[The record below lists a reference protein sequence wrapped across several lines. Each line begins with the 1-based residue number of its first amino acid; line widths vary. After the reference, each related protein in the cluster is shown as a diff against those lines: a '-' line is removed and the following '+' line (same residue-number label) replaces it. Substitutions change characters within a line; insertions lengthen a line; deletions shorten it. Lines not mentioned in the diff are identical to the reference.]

1 MIELNRHSKTPI
13 GDQLVNG
20 LARLAKERSLLPGA
34 RLPSVRQLAR
44 RLGISHSSVV
54 GAYSRLAS
62 MGVIDARQGSG
73 HYVAK
78 HRHFSE
84 AVDDEGGQR
93 EPIDAISHAMNALD
107 IRADCIPVGSGFLPA
122 SWFDEALPSSVIG
135 HILRKDLTITS
146 AAPAQGVGGFR
157 RQLACK
163 LNQQGIP
170 ATPGTLVTTF
180 GASHAFSL
188 VTRALIRPGDP
199 VIVED
204 PGYLVLHAQLASNGA
219 RLLPIPRQTDGPDM
233 DAIEEAAKLERP
245 RFCFIQTLFH
255 NPTGSSMSAAKC
267 HRLLALAERHNFL
280 IVEDDVYG
288 DLAPATS
295 LRLAQLDE
303 LNRVF
308 YVSSF
313 TKVLSPGLR
322 VGFVAAPAPF
332 VETIARQKLM
342 DVVSGSSLEESIVC
356 DVLRSGRYAKHLERT
371 RTRLL
376 KCRSEAE
383 IALSEAGVKL
393 APQELEGIFLWGKLR
408 ASLDLNNLVKQAL
421 ANRIWLAKGSFFS
434 PTGSYQNY
442 LRFNAAYCHDLR
454 LIHFLK
460 ERVVDPHDNCN
471 CA

>member
-1 MIELNRHSKTPI
+1 MIELNRRSKIPI
-13 GDQLVNG
+13 GDQLVDG
-20 LARLAKERSLLPGA
+20 MASLVKERSLSPGA

-54 GAYSRLAS
+54 SAYGRLVS
-62 MGVIDARQGSG
+62 MGVIDAQRGSG
-73 HYVAK
+73 HYVARR
-78 HRHFSE
+78 RHFSE
-84 AVDDEGGQR
+84 TADDEGGQQD
-93 EPIDAISHAMNALD
+93 PTDAVSYAMNALD
-107 IRADCIPVGSGFLPA
+107 IRADCVPAGSGFLPG

-135 HILRKDLTITS
+135 HILRSKLNIASS
-146 AAPAQGVGGFR
+146 APVQGLSGFR
-157 RQLACK
+157 GQLACK
-163 LNQQGIP
+163 LDQQGIP

-188 VTRALIRPGDP
+188 IIRALIRPGDP

-204 PGYLVLHAQLASNGA
+204 PGYPVLHAQLSTHGA
-219 RLLPIPRQTDGPDM
+219 RLLPISRRMDGPDL
-233 DAIEEAAKLERP
+233 DALEEAAKLERP
-245 RFCFIQTLFH
+245 RLCFIQTLFH
-255 NPTGSSMSAAKC
+255 NPTGSSMTAAQC

-288 DLAPATS
+288 DLAPAES

-303 LNRVF
+303 LNRIF

-313 TKVLSPGLR
+313 TKVLSPALR

-332 VETIARQKLM
+332 VETIVRQKLM
-342 DVVSGSSLEESIVC
+342 DVVSGSALQESIVC

-383 IALSEAGVKL
+383 IALSEAGVEL
-393 APQELEGIFLWGKLR
+393 ASQDPEGIFLWGKLR
-408 ASLDLNNLVKQAL
+408 ASLDLDDLVRQAL

-442 LRFNAAYCHDLR
+442 LRFNAAYCHDLG

-460 ERVVDPHDNCN
+460 ERVALSPSR
-471 CA
+471 